1 MIEVHDLWKSYG
13 RAAVL
18 RGISFSVPTGTITGF
33 LGPNGAGK
41 TTTMRTLTTFF
52 PVERGRVLVAGHDVS
67 AEPRA
72 VCRKV
77 GYLPESWPIYP
88 ELRVEEFL
96 RHRATLRG
104 LPPNT
109 QRSKIDSVVLE
120 CGLQDVR
127 RKLLGALSRGY
138 RQRLGLADTLL
149 HDPEVLILDEPTAG
163 LDPRQVVE
171 VRKLIESFRGRRTVL
186 LSSHVLGE
194 VELICDRVI
203 ILHGGVVKAHE
214 DRARWQERLGSNRLR
229 LVLESAPANAVERIR
244 QESGVLEV
252 VGAAGSFDIRSDR
265 DVRAALSR
273 LAAREGWTL
282 LELTPLHVTLE
293 NLFLD
298 LTAEPA
304 DRRAS

>member
-1 MIEVHDLWKSYG
+1 MIEVEDLWKSYG
-13 RAAVL
+13 RTSVL
-18 RGISFSVPTGTITGF
+18 RGISFSVPPGTIAGF

-52 PVERGRVLVAGHDVS
+52 PVERGRVIVAGHDVTR
-67 AEPRA
+67 EPQA

-96 RHRATLRG
+96 LHRATLRG
-104 LPPNT
+104 LARRD
-109 QRSKIDSVVLE
+109 QRAKLDRVLEE
-120 CGLQDVR
+120 CGLTQAR

-203 ILHGGVVKAHE
+203 ILHEGVIKACETRDRWHE
-214 DRARWQERLGSNRLR
+214 RVGSNRLR
-229 LVLESAPANAVERIR
+229 VVLGGSPPGALDRIR
-244 QESGVLEV
+244 EQIGVLDV
-252 VGAAGSFDIRSDR
+252 VAADGALEIRSDR
-265 DVRAALSR
+265 DLRAVVSR
-273 LAAREGWTL
+273 LAADQRWTL
-282 LELTPLHVTLE
+282 LELTPLSVTLE
-293 NLFLD
+293 HLFLD
-298 LTAEPA
+298 LTADSGE
-304 DRRAS
+304 RRVS